1 MKKYLNPFEPEASVG
16 PLKSSPIVKRCCL
29 NPLLTASAVPFPCN
43 LAFNAGTAKYH
54 GRYYMAFRY
63 DRFRGNDSAE
73 GILDSGTGLAE
84 SEDGLHWT
92 AHDKP
97 CVFHWKGQELGW
109 VNDARLTVLED
120 RLYLSFC
127 FNSLHGERPGF
138 AVWKGGDD
146 FEVVCLGIPAQRNL
160 MLCPDKINGRYW
172 RLERPVILPV
182 AAPEPQYCIWASYS
196 EDLIHWGESE
206 LLLGVE
212 DVPFATF
219 KIGAAAP
226 PVETEKGY
234 LLFFHAVDDDPA
246 REITYPG
253 GAKWCSRYTCGAVLL
268 DKNDPFQLLAMTP
281 KPLLVPEADYET
293 GNMKLFWRE
302 NVIFPCGAIMEEGN
316 IIRLY
321 YGAGDYSTCMAEI
334 NLDDLWGEMIPYS
347 RKTRNA
353 TVTLSDMW
361 AGRYGRR
368 DECI

>member
-1 MKKYLNPFEPEASVG
+1 MKKASNPFEPKAPVG
-16 PLKSSPIVKRCCL
+16 PLKSSPSVKRFRG

-43 LAFNAGTAKYH
+43 LAFNAGTAKFR

-63 DRFRGNDSAE
+63 DTFRENDGSK
-73 GILDSGTGLAE
+73 GLIVSGTGLAE

-92 AHDKP
+92 AHRKP
-97 CVFHWKGQELGW
+97 CAFHWKGRELGW

-120 RLYLSFC
+120 KLYLSFC
-127 FNSLHGERPGF
+127 FNSMHGERPGI
-138 AVWKGGDD
+138 AEWKGGDD

-160 MLCPDKINGRYW
+160 MLCPYKVNGKYW
-172 RLERPVILPV
+172 RLERPVTLERPV
-182 AAPEPQYCIWASYS
+182 SGKSQYDIWASCS
-196 EDLIHWGESE
+196 PDLIHWGESE

-226 PVETEKGY
+226 PIETDKGY

-268 DKNDPFQLLAMTP
+268 DKKDPFQVLALTQ
-281 KPLLVPEADYET
+281 KPLLVPETDYET
-293 GNMKLFWRE
+293 GSMELFWRE
-302 NVIFPCGAIMEEGN
+302 NVIFPCGAILEGN
-316 IIRLY
+316 LIRIY

-334 NLDDLWGEMIPYS
+334 GLDDLWREMTPYS
-347 RKTRNA
+347 RKTREA
-353 TVTLSDMW
+353 TISPTELWS
-361 AGRYGRR
+361 GHYGWHG
-368 DECI
+368 E

>member
-1 MKKYLNPFEPEASVG
+1 MRQFYNPFSAKEPVG
-16 PLKSSPIVKRCCL
+16 PLTSSPIVKRCSL

-43 LAFNAGTAKYH
+43 LAFNAGTAKFRR
-54 GRYYMAFRY
+54 RYYMAFRY
-63 DRFRGNDSAE
+63 DRFRGNDPAK

-84 SEDGLHWT
+84 SEDGIHWKS
-92 AHDKP
+92 HEKP
-97 CVFHWKGQELGW
+97 LVFHWKGKELGW
-109 VNDARLTVLED
+109 INDARLTVLED
-120 RLYLSFC
+120 KLYLSFC

-160 MLCPDKINGRYW
+160 MLCPYKINGRYW
-172 RLERPVILPV
+172 RMERPVILPV
-182 AAPEPQYCIWASYS
+182 AVPEPQYCIWASYS
-196 EDLIHWGESE
+196 TDLIHWGESE

-246 REITYPG
+246 REITYPS

-268 DKNDPFQLLAMTP
+268 DKNDPFRILTMTP
-281 KPLLVPEADYET
+281 KPLLVPEANYET
-293 GNMKLFWRE
+293 GNMELFWRE
-302 NVIFPCGAIMEEGN
+302 NVIFPCGAVMEDGN
-316 IIRLY
+316 IVRLY

-334 NLDDLWGEMIPYS
+334 KLDDLWSEMIPYS
-347 RKTRNA
+347 RKSRNA
-353 TVTLSDMW
+353 AVTLSDLW
-361 AGRYGRR
+361 NGYYGWN
-368 DECI
+368 EEK

>member
-1 MKKYLNPFEPEASVG
+1 MKKYLNPFEPKAPVG
-16 PLKSSPIVKRCCL
+16 PLKSSPAVKRCRL

-43 LAFNAGTAKYH
+43 LAFNAGTAKFR

-63 DRFRGNDSAE
+63 DKFRDDDRNKGL
-73 GILDSGTGLAE
+73 IDSGTGLAE

-92 AHDKP
+92 AHSRP
-97 CVFHWKGQELGW
+97 CVFHWKDQELGW

-146 FEVVCLGIPAQRNL
+146 FEVVYLGIPAQRNL
-160 MLCPDKINGRYW
+160 MLCPYKINGKYW

-182 AAPEPQYCIWASYS
+182 ASPKPQYCIWASYS
-196 EDLIHWGESE
+196 SDLIHWGESE

-246 REITYPG
+246 REITYPS

-268 DKNDPFQLLAMTP
+268 DKNDPFQILTMTP

-293 GNMKLFWRE
+293 GNMELFWRE
-302 NVIFPCGAIMEEGN
+302 NVIFPCGAVMEDGS
-316 IIRLY
+316 IVRLY

-334 NLDDLWGEMIPYS
+334 KLDDLWGEMITYS
-347 RKTRNA
+347 RKSRNA
-353 TVTLSDMW
+353 AVTLSDLW
-361 AGRYGRR
+361 NGYYGWN
-368 DECI
+368 EEK